1 MAKVPPTTANVASRR
16 PVPEPPAGSEL
27 PIDPT
32 PARALHSE
40 LASRFRSL
48 NGQSASTS
56 STAKLTSG
64 ADTGG
69 LGDLGGEDGQTI
81 EDMLAE
87 LGPEDSWAIPKDEES
102 QINELLRTAQST
114 IEQPEDA
121 NRGSTASASG
131 HDEAATDPEEVRSI
145 GKDVHRAQAQMFERP
160 EPADKELEDDAAEY
174 LAQVLKEIKHEPK
187 AKSEHEMTDSQR
199 SDEVSHQTT
208 VQDSPEM
215 SLNLPLAPETELE
228 QPPSYSETTED
239 DALASRFANL
249 GLPSV
254 PTTLKSSASEP
265 TTKEQPKGYT
275 DEEIDSWCVIC
286 NEDATLSCIGC
297 DGDLYCTN
305 CWLEGHKGPDAGSE
319 ERKHKAKQY
328 TKGGGLK
335 KQPAR
340 QKIGA

>member
-1 MAKVPPTTANVASRR
+1 MAKVPPTTANVVSRR
-16 PVPEPPAGSEL
+16 PVPEPPTGSEL
-27 PIDPT
+27 PIDPA

-48 NGQSASTS
+48 NGRSTSTS

-102 QINELLRTAQST
+102 QINDLLRTAQST
-114 IEQPEDA
+114 LKQSEDA
-121 NRGSTASASG
+121 NGGSTASASG
-131 HDEAATDPEEVRSI
+131 RDETATDPEEVRSI
-145 GKDVHRAQAQMFERP
+145 GNDVHQAQAQMFEKP
-160 EPADKELEDDAAEY
+160 EPAEKELEDDAAEY
-174 LAQVLKEIKHEPK
+174 LAQVLEEIKHDPK
-187 AKSEHEMTDSQR
+187 AKSEHQMADSQR
-199 SDEVSHQTT
+199 SDEVNHRTT
-208 VQDSPEM
+208 VQNSTEM
-215 SLNLPLAPETELE
+215 SLNLPLAPETELG

-254 PTTLKSSASEP
+254 PTALKSSASKP

-328 TKGGGLK
+328 TKGGGLN

-340 QKIGA
+340 QEIRA